1 MTETQ
6 KSFDLQT
13 FARVIAQAAPYK
25 KLFGFCLLL
34 ALILA
39 PVNNIRPYLVKVMV
53 DDHILQNDIEG
64 MKIIAVIYIVTV
76 LINAP
81 MRYAFIYFT
90 SVLGQNVIRDM
101 RNKTFNHINSLRL
114 RYFDQTPVG
123 KSTTRVINDI
133 EAINTV
139 FTQGTMNIVA
149 DLLGLFAIIGIMFY
163 TSWRLAVIC
172 LCVMPF
178 LIIATYVFKEK
189 VKVAFQK
196 VRTQLTKMNTFLQ
209 ERISGMRELQIL
221 SAEKQEQKVYKDINK
236 AYTQANIDG
245 ILYYAV
251 FFPVVELISAVALA
265 FLIWWG
271 SGSYLEGKVSFGSLV
286 AFPMFLSMMF
296 RPVRLLAD
304 KFNTLQMGLVASNR
318 VFQVLDLKSKIRD
331 EGKLIPENVQ
341 GKIKFDDVS
350 FAYDET
356 NFVLND
362 ISFDLE
368 AGQTMAIVG
377 STGSGKSSIINVLFR
392 FYEIQSGKIS
402 IDNTDIR
409 KFVLSNYRSNFALVL
424 QDVFLFTGSVL
435 DNITLLNPDISES
448 TVIEQ
453 AKIIGAHDFIKNLP
467 NGYQFQISE
476 RGNNLSA
483 GLKQLISFVRALVI
497 DPKILILDEATSSID
512 SETEAIMQHA
522 IEKLIDKRTSI
533 IIAHRLSTIR
543 HADKILVLDKG
554 RIVENDRHENLLQI
568 EDGYYRNL
576 HEMQYREN
584 ML

>member
-1 MTETQ
+1 MEEKK
-6 KSFDLQT
+6 KSFDMQT
-13 FARVIAQAAPYK
+13 FARVIEQASPYK

-39 PVNNIRPYLVKVMV
+39 PVNNIRPHLVKVMV
-53 DDHILQNDIEG
+53 DDHILQKDIEG
-64 MKIIAVIYIVTV
+64 LKWVALLYIILV

-90 SVLGQNVIRDM
+90 AVLGQNVIRDM

-123 KSTTRVINDI
+123 KSTTKVINDI

-163 TSWRLAVIC
+163 TSWRLAIIC
-172 LCVMPF
+172 IGVMPL
-178 LIIATYVFKEK
+178 LIIATYIFKEK
-189 VKVAFQK
+189 VKQAYQR

-221 SAEKQEQKVYKDINK
+221 SAEKQEQSKYKEINK
-236 AYTQANIDG
+236 AYAQANIDG
-245 ILYYAV
+245 VLYYAV
-251 FFPVVELISAVALA
+251 FFPVVELISAFALA
-265 FLIWWG
+265 LLIWWG
-271 SGSYLEGKVSFGSLV
+271 SGSYLEGKVSFGSLI

-318 VFQVLDLKSKIRD
+318 VFEILDLNTKIRD
-331 EGKLIPENVQ
+331 EGKVVAENIK
-341 GKIKFDDVS
+341 GNIKFEDVN
-350 FAYDET
+350 FAYDDE
-356 NFVLND
+356 NFVLNN
-362 ISFDLE
+362 ISFELSE
-368 AGQTMAIVG
+368 GETMAIVG
-377 STGSGKSSIINVLFR
+377 STGSGKTSIINVLFR
-392 FYEIQSGKIS
+392 FYEIQAGKILL
-402 IDNTDIR
+402 DDEDIR
-409 KFVLSNYRSNFALVL
+409 KFTLNSYRSNYALVL
-424 QDVFLFTGSVL
+424 QDVFLFTGTVF
-435 DNITLLNPDISES
+435 DNITLLNSDKTKEE
-448 TVIEQ
+448 VIKH
-453 AKIIGAHDFIKNLP
+453 AKIIGAHEFIMNLP
-467 NGYQFQISE
+467 GGYDFQISE

-512 SETEAIMQHA
+512 SETESIIQHA

-533 IIAHRLSTIR
+533 IIAHRLSTIT

-554 RIVENDRHENLLQI
+554 RIVEEGRHEELLKLD
-568 EDGYYRNL
+568 DGYYKTL
-576 HEMQYREN
+576 HDMQYSEH
-584 ML
+584 MV